1 MIMVDEIT
9 GDEWG
14 DDWNDAPKCA
24 NAGTPYE
31 TKCKGLVKVEIK
43 LGEAI
48 NSKEDE

>member
-1 MIMVDEIT
+1 MVDEIT